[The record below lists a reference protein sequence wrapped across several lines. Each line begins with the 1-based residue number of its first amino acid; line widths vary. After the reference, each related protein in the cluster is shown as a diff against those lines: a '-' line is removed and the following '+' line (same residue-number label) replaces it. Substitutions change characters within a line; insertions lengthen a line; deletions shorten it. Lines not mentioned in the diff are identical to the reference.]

1 MPCKSEVPA
10 HLAVQ
15 YDHVLGVSTE
25 PCLHGFADGAQPVQG
40 GRVQLRPAEVL
51 DLRDTG
57 VELGLVA
64 TKGERCIGVE
74 QRQGL
79 GA

>member
-15 YDHVLGVSTE
+15 YDHVLGVSPE
-25 PCLHGFADGAQPVQG
+25 PGLHGFGAWALPDRG
-40 GRVQLRPAEVL
+40 GRGQLRAAEVL

>member
-1 MPCKSEVPA
+1 M
-10 HLAVQ
+10 
-15 YDHVLGVSTE
+15 
-25 PCLHGFADGAQPVQG
+25 
-40 GRVQLRPAEVL
+40 QLRPAEVL